1 VIDYLGRVW
10 QLHHFWLALVRSDLR
25 ARYRRSMIGMGW
37 SLLHPIAMTIV
48 LCFVF
53 ARIFQAD
60 VRTYAPFL
68 LAGLITWNFLT
79 SVIGG
84 GCQSLLQGEAYIRQH
99 PAPLAIYP
107 LRTTLAAGIHF
118 GIGMVV
124 VLVLVWGIQ
133 GPKNLPALAILPFSA
148 LLLLLFGWA
157 LAICT
162 GVINVMFQDTQH
174 LVEVALQILFYVTP
188 VLYPS
193 ELLQERRLGWA
204 LGLNPLA
211 AFLEL
216 VRVPILHGQLP
227 PFSAF
232 AIATL
237 TTAIA
242 MGIASLL
249 LWRVERRMIFYL

>member
-1 VIDYLGRVW
+1 
-10 QLHHFWLALVRSDLR
+10 
-25 ARYRRSMIGMGW
+25 
-37 SLLHPIAMTIV
+37 
-48 LCFVF
+48 
-53 ARIFQAD
+53 
-60 VRTYAPFL
+60 
-68 LAGLITWNFLT
+68 
-79 SVIGG
+79 
-84 GCQSLLQGEAYIRQH
+84 
-99 PAPLAIYP
+99 
-107 LRTTLAAGIHF
+107 
-118 GIGMVV
+118 MVV